1 MSGTPT
7 VAAALRAARAAG
19 IERLDARLLLAF
31 ALERTPSWLMA
42 HDDAPLGPGAQARYD
57 GLLRRRADGEPL
69 AYLVGHK
76 EFHGLELTVTPDV
89 LVPRPDTE
97 TLVDWALECLDDTA
111 PARVLDLGTGSG
123 AIALALAHR
132 RPRARVTAVDAS
144 AQALAVAAG
153 NGERLGLGVEWLE
166 GDWFAPLGGRRFELI
181 CANPPY
187 VADGDPHLAALAL
200 KQSAGDTIEAIF
212 LLRANDTFTATLGSY
227 IMDSDTKIRLDG
239 TAGQGTE
246 VNFSD
251 SFGGG
256 DGTLFRVDG
265 SWRFRPSRNRTTRA
279 GVPTAMPLSGT
290 SRVTTDPAPIT
301 APAPMRTPDSTIAAW
316 PSHAPSPIVIGP
328 FVVSG

>member
-1 MSGTPT
+1 VSGTPT

-42 HDDAPLGPGAQARYD
+42 HDDAPLGPAAQARYD

-132 RPRARVTAVDAS
+132 RPWARVTAVDAS

-187 VADGDPHLAALAL
+187 VADGDPHLAALGHEPRSAL
-200 KQSAGDTIEAIF
+200 VSGPEGLDALRRIVLAAPAHLEAGGWLLLEHGHEQAPAVARLLSEA
-212 LLRANDTFTATLGSY
+212 G
-227 IMDSDTKIRLDG
+227 
-239 TAGQGTE
+239 
-246 VNFSD
+246 
-251 SFGGG
+251 FGA
-256 DGTLFRVDG
+256 V
-265 SWRFRPSRNRTTRA
+265 TTRRDL
-279 GVPTAMPLSGT
+279 GGQPRCTG
-290 SRVTTDPAPIT
+290 
-301 APAPMRTPDSTIAAW
+301 AAW
-316 PSHAPSPIVIGP
+316 
-328 FVVSG
+328 SG